1 MSIVIQ
7 KLVAFVIPI
16 FCLACI
22 ASVQLGLGKILSVI
36 FGINRFLNRSRYLQC
51 LFVMLLLGGG
61 SLFGE
66 GNPLKDRP
74 HLTPDKLLGEVFS
87 KDVFKD
93 IQVAIVGYC
102 PPAPVLQKY
111 NPVNLT
117 DQYFFL
123 VPSQCVQV
131 CTHNGI
137 KFLSISHIYGG
148 SPSSAVVEDLAYYGI
163 KYILAYGF
171 AGGLGTKGVKKG
183 DFYLVNASLVRDG
196 TTPHYTKEDVVYP
209 DAVLNQKILDVAHKN
224 SALGNIH
231 SLRVV
236 TDDAIY
242 QEYESE
248 LDEAIAHDCDII
260 NLDCSH
266 LFAASKYVGIAATQ
280 FGVVSNVREIAGEE
294 KADDLANTLISEDTS
309 PQNPLIRIND
319 IVQFYVEALLPE
331 L

>member
-1 MSIVIQ
+1 MTILIQ
-7 KLVAFVIPI
+7 KWIV
-16 FCLACI
+16 FCGDV
-22 ASVQLGLGKILSVI
+22 SNVI
-36 FGINRFLNRSRYLQC
+36 FGKNRSLNPSRYMQC
-51 LFVMLLLGGG
+51 FFVLLLLSSA

-66 GNPLKDRP
+66 ERPLQNRP
-74 HLTPDKLLGEVFS
+74 HLTPENVLGSAFS
-87 KDVFKD
+87 RDVFKD
-93 IQVAIVGYC
+93 IKVAIVGYC
-102 PPAPVLQKY
+102 PPAPILRNY

-123 VPSQCVQV
+123 VPSPCVQV

-148 SPSSAVVEDLAYYGI
+148 APSSALVEDLAYYGI

-183 DFYLVNASLVRDG
+183 DLYLVNASLVRDG
-196 TTPHYTKEDVVYP
+196 TTPHYTKEEVVYP
-209 DAVLNQKILDVAHKN
+209 DAWLNQKILDTAQQN
-224 SALGNIH
+224 SSLGNIH
-231 SLRVV
+231 LLQVM

-242 QEYESE
+242 QEYESD
-248 LDEAIAHDCDII
+248 LDEAVAHNCDIV

-280 FGVVSNVREIAGEE
+280 FGVVSNAREPAGDE
-294 KADDLANTLISEDTS
+294 KTDDLANTLIRDDAS
-309 PQNPLIRIND
+309 PENPLIRVND
-319 IVQFYVEALLPE
+319 IIQFYVETLLPE